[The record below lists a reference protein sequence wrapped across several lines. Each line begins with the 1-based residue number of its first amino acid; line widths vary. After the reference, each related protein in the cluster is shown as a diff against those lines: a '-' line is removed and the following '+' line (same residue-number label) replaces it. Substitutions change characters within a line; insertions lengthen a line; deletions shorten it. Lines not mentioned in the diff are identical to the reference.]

1 MGINLPSWEELSR
14 DEQVP
19 IVNLPTSGRYV
30 ISGGPGTGKTVLAL
44 YRASRWRKENPEGKI
59 TFLVYNRTLHQYM
72 QDAAEEMNLPD
83 KSVNTWHSWFY
94 SYYYEKTGESVPEVR
109 PYRPD
114 WNKVSA
120 KLTPK
125 PELDFLILDEIQD
138 FPVELLRILNKT
150 AKAMTVFG
158 DPQQEISNHGSTEDD
173 WIDAMDALG
182 RVYYLT
188 RNYRS
193 TEQISKVAELF
204 FYGTKKQFPKPT
216 KKAGPKPRLIKCQD
230 RDDVLDTI
238 ANFAENNRG
247 LHVGVLLPPKNIKEK
262 LSMYKQGLQR
272 KTDVPIQIYTRDEQV
287 DYSLSFKQTGIKIMS
302 YLTAKGLE
310 FDAVFLPE
318 VDAFSEHAQDREK
331 RRIYVAITRAKTNLT
346 FLYTRETDSFVLT
359 TLKQNSEI
367 FDVIDNT
374 VVEFDELPF

>member
-1 MGINLPSWEELSR
+1 
-14 DEQVP
+14 
-19 IVNLPTSGRYV
+19 
-30 ISGGPGTGKTVLAL
+30 
-44 YRASRWRKENPEGKI
+44 
-59 TFLVYNRTLHQYM
+59 
-72 QDAAEEMNLPD
+72 
-83 KSVNTWHSWFY
+83 
-94 SYYYEKTGESVPEVR
+94 
-109 PYRPD
+109 
-114 WNKVSA
+114 
-120 KLTPK
+120 
-125 PELDFLILDEIQD
+125 
-138 FPVELLRILNKT
+138 
-150 AKAMTVFG
+150 
-158 DPQQEISNHGSTEDD
+158 
-173 WIDAMDALG
+173 
-182 RVYYLT
+182 
-188 RNYRS
+188 
-193 TEQISKVAELF
+193 
-204 FYGTKKQFPKPT
+204 
-216 KKAGPKPRLIKCQD
+216 
-230 RDDVLDTI
+230 VLDTI